1 MGNER
6 GTKDVDVYVASN
18 AERVKKA
25 FREDSDNF
33 GVIDGTEK
41 GEERG
46 IRVLHRPSAV
56 MIDILF
62 K

>member
-1 MGNER
+1 
-6 GTKDVDVYVASN
+6 VDVYVSSYA
-18 AERVKKA
+18 AKVKKA
-25 FREDSDNF
+25 LRGDPDNF

-46 IRVLHRPSAV
+46 IHILHRPSMV